1 MSSGHG
7 RDKGLILDS
16 AYVKYIPIGPRK
28 LYAAIFMV
36 VFTILIP
43 VGYLFGKEQIRSL
56 IIEYK
61 IVNILNVL
69 KNSTKQLKVGVL
81 LSYLTLGLSNLIA
94 LIYTP
99 FMLRMMGQS
108 EYGLYSLV
116 ASVVAYLTILDFG
129 FGNAIVRYTAK
140 YRAEGKVED
149 QYSLF
154 GLFSYYIQL

>member
-1 MSSGHG
+1 M
-7 RDKGLILDS
+7 
-16 AYVKYIPIGPRK
+16 
-28 LYAAIFMV
+28 
-36 VFTILIP
+36 
-43 VGYLFGKEQIRSL
+43 
-56 IIEYK
+56 
-61 IVNILNVL
+61 
-69 KNSTKQLKVGVL
+69 
-81 LSYLTLGLSNLIA
+81 SYLTLGLSNLIA

-154 GLFSYYIQL
+154 GLFFILYSIIGVISFLLGLGLYFNIDFLFEQSMTGEELSKARVMVLLLVFNVALTFPLSVFSSVVVAYEKFIFISLSISPELSYSLV

>member
-1 MSSGHG
+1 M
-7 RDKGLILDS
+7 
-16 AYVKYIPIGPRK
+16 
-28 LYAAIFMV
+28 
-36 VFTILIP
+36 
-43 VGYLFGKEQIRSL
+43 
-56 IIEYK
+56 
-61 IVNILNVL
+61 
-69 KNSTKQLKVGVL
+69 
-81 LSYLTLGLSNLIA
+81 SYLTLGLSNLIA

-154 GLFSYYIQL
+154 GLFFILYSIIGVISFLLGLGLYFNIDFLFEQSMTGEELSKARVMVLLLVFNVALTFPLSVFSFGKEQIRSLIIEYKNSKHS

>member
-1 MSSGHG
+1 M
-7 RDKGLILDS
+7 
-16 AYVKYIPIGPRK
+16 
-28 LYAAIFMV
+28 
-36 VFTILIP
+36 
-43 VGYLFGKEQIRSL
+43 
-56 IIEYK
+56 
-61 IVNILNVL
+61 
-69 KNSTKQLKVGVL
+69 
-81 LSYLTLGLSNLIA
+81 SYLTLGLSNLIA

-154 GLFSYYIQL
+154 GLFFILYSIIGVISFLLGLGLYFNIDFYLNNP